1 MDLYLLESTCHIKIS
16 VCMYSVCNNAL
27 MYIFDGL
34 YIICSLV
41 HIHTSLLADG
51 QSKPLLQGIT
61 DETAILPLT
70 QGVQHHVFAAA
81 VDKVGN
87 MQSLGSA
94 MSNAVQVNITTVE
107 VSCLNDCSGQGS
119 CTAIGTC
126 QCQSGFY
133 GSDCS
138 QGTVVLRNTAM

>member
-1 MDLYLLESTCHIKIS
+1 M
-16 VCMYSVCNNAL
+16 
-27 MYIFDGL
+27 
-34 YIICSLV
+34 
-41 HIHTSLLADG
+41 LADG

-70 QGVQHHVFAAA
+70 QGFQYHVFAAA

-94 MSNAVQVNITTVE
+94 VNNAVQVNITTVE

-138 QGTVVLRNTAM
+138 QGTVAFSNTDM